1 MCGMLQTSDPYAAI
15 NRWSHFPS
23 NGELSREQTV
33 MNDGAR
39 RMYAARVRAST
50 RTRLTPWWPD
60 SDVTLTAA
68 RAAARYALRPPRRL
82 ALPAPTSSD
91 PLH

>member
-1 MCGMLQTSDPYAAI
+1 MLPTLDYYSAI
-15 NRWSHFPS
+15 DRWSHLSPG
-23 NGELSREQTV
+23 GELSTEQAV

-39 RMYAARVRAST
+39 RMYAARVRASA

-60 SDVTLTAA
+60 SDATLTAA
-68 RAAARYALRPPRRL
+68 RVAVRRPRRL